1 MDTFFQKKILIIFKA
16 TIYMTLIKYTR
27 NFLNGKR
34 FFFFLKKKGNIYILY
49 DLTDNLSKN
58 NHYYHMQNLMI

>member
-1 MDTFFQKKILIIFKA
+1 
-16 TIYMTLIKYTR
+16 MTLIKYTR

-34 FFFFLKKKGNIYILY
+34 LFFYFFFLKKKGNIYILY